1 MGGGERGNPWFAGST
16 LRRSVFPARPLNTY
30 LSADTPITHMHRAFV
45 PPSGEMTQEPA
56 DTRPPSIWKKARVA
70 VFGAGT
76 IRDKVGFP
84 YVMWG
89 KKRR

>member
-1 MGGGERGNPWFAGST
+1 MLAGVWGSSFST
-16 LRRSVFPARPLNTY
+16 AIVSPARSLNTY

-45 PPSGEMTQEPA
+45 PPSGEMRQEPA
-56 DTRPPSIWKKARVA
+56 DTRPPSIGKKVRVA

-76 IRDKVGFP
+76 FRDKVGFP

-89 KKRR
+89 KRKR